1 MASLPLVVAARLPR
15 WNVRWPLAIR
25 YLQPQPTSRAQAK
38 ETNSQNGSSDE
49 TFSRNCQYHSTRKF
63 KIPLSPLD
71 SPALPSQITGCC
83 SFSQFRPHVP
93 EQAEKSRTQEGTLEL
108 SCLFLPTVLHEW
120 PWSPAGASP
129 AQVVTSH
136 PCPLSPC
143 SLASSEALQRRAN

>member
-1 MASLPLVVAARLPR
+1 MVSLPLAVAARLPR

-71 SPALPSQITGCC
+71 SPALPSQITGWLLLH
-83 SFSQFRPHVP
+83 SFVHMS
-93 EQAEKSRTQEGTLEL
+93 L
-108 SCLFLPTVLHEW
+108 SK
-120 PWSPAGASP
+120 
-129 AQVVTSH
+129 
-136 PCPLSPC
+136 
-143 SLASSEALQRRAN
+143 QRRAGHRRGPWNSPACSCQLCSTSGRGARLGPAQPR